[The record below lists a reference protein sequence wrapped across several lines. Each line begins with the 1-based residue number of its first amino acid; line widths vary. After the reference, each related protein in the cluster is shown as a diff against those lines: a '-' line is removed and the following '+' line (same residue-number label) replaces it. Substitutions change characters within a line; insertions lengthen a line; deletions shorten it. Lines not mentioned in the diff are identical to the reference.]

1 MADTAIIFEKEIALL
16 FDTSRLVPEARS
28 IVEAVAAIYVRHT
41 QPWLVGLVVHGS
53 ALKGGFIPGCS
64 DIDFQLFLDEQA
76 FRIPHELPFETGLA
90 IQRDLAQINPAP
102 FRYIQG
108 KAFSAVLP
116 PDHTGPVPGA
126 YLLLAGKL
134 PVAEATKSQ
143 LQESARRRIARLK
156 PLPPYL
162 VGSLL
167 EHGKGRLAWHIR
179 WLCTDVWPTV
189 YQVLVLQGH
198 DPFSIWSLSKAQA
211 IALLPPET
219 PLGQTSRAFY
229 QAVQTYYPSEE
240 VVGEGLAVII
250 TGVAFLHTVQS
261 WWQAHKYDGE
271 SLSHNS

>member
-1 MADTAIIFEKEIALL
+1 M
-16 FDTSRLVPEARS
+16 FDTSRLVPEARL
-28 IVEAVAAIYVRHT
+28 IVEAAAASYLRHT
-41 QPWLVGLVVHGS
+41 QPWFIGLVVHGS

-64 DIDFQLFLDEQA
+64 DIDFQLFLDAHA
-76 FRIPHELPFETGLA
+76 FGGLHDLSFATCLA
-90 IQRDLAQINPAP
+90 IQRDLAQIDPAP

-108 KAFSAVLP
+108 KAFSTVLP
-116 PDHTGPVPGA
+116 SDHTGPVPGA

-134 PVAEATKSQ
+134 PVAEATKDQ
-143 LQESARRRIARLK
+143 LWESARSRIATLN

-198 DPFSIWSLSKAQA
+198 DPFSIWSLPKPQA

-219 PLGQTSRAFY
+219 FLGQTLRAFY
-229 QAVQTYYPSEE
+229 RAVQIYYPSEE
-240 VVGEGLAVII
+240 SAEEGLAVIT
-250 TGVAFLHTVQS
+250 TGVTFLHTVKS
-261 WWQAHKYDGE
+261 WWHEYDCE
-271 SLSHNS
+271 RSSDNQ